1 MVFCLKTNNMIKV
14 DEYNQQRIFVTKL
27 SLTSV
32 GAKNQTNSKDTPYR
46 TVRGNIT
53 YPNGTTALIGS
64 TLYTAMMD
72 TNPDDFVVG
81 KDVTVAI
88 QLDGEYA
95 GRSKVI
101 YDEIP
106 IADVTLLTAEA
117 LAITS

>member
-1 MVFCLKTNNMIKV
+1 MIKV
-14 DEYNQQRIFVTKL
+14 DEYNQERVFVTKL
-27 SLTSV
+27 RLTSV
-32 GAKNQTNSKDTPYR
+32 GAKDQKNVKDTPYR

-81 KDVTVAI
+81 KDVTINI

-95 GRSKVI
+95 GRSKVV

-106 IADVTLLTAEA
+106 VANVALLTAEA
-117 LAITS
+117 VAVTS